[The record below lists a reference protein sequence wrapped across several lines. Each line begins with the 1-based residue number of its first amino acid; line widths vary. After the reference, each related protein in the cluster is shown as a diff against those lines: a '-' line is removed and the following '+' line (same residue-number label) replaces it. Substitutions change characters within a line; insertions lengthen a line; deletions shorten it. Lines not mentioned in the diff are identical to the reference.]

1 MTNEE
6 LLRRLHNARAEAR
19 RAMVDCEGIGAL
31 QSARELGAIID
42 RIKELE
48 SIIRT
53 GWEIENESRKFEEAV
68 RCQNECQCILDDT
81 SSTEE

>member
-6 LLRRLHNARAEAR
+6 LLRRLHNARAEAH
-19 RAMVDCEGIGAL
+19 RAMVNCEEIGAL
-31 QSARELGAIID
+31 QSARELGVIID

-48 SIIRT
+48 SMIRT
-53 GWEIENESRKFEEAV
+53 GWEIENENRKFQEAV
-68 RCQNECQCILDDT
+68 KCECQCILDDT